1 MEEEIEESKLK
12 KQRNMYIFD
21 AVLIVIIFAAL
32 LFYIFKEDGI
42 ENIQNILRMVDYRWV
57 VGGIGCL
64 IGMWVCEAITLQV
77 SLKTMYPKQKIG
89 NSFKIT
95 MIGQLFNNITPFASG
110 GQVMQAYVMSK
121 EGKRAS
127 DTASALVVKYVIT
140 QALLIV
146 FTILVVISQFE
157 FFASIFKDLIWIG
170 IIGIILNV
178 GVVICFFLA
187 GAKKELVMKV
197 CRPLIRFGGKIHI
210 GKFRLVKDPDMR
222 ILKLTASV
230 NNFSEQFYKMKN
242 HKKTL
247 FIMAVFGLLQNVF
260 YYAITY
266 MVYKA
271 FGNVGTS
278 FLQVVTA
285 QAFLML
291 IMTVFPTPGAGGG
304 AEGGFLLL
312 FGEIFTSGINMAIL
326 FWRVYVFYLPIIVG
340 ICFLIPALKKISKID
355 KSKRIENK

>member
-210 GKFRLVKDPDMR
+210 GKFRLIKD
-222 ILKLTASV
+222 
-230 NNFSEQFYKMKN
+230 SEAKMKN